1 MLLFWVIEIPLNF
14 EERILGCSIQ
24 NTFAVLIVILLAATG
39 ESGVY
44 TIYNCGTKVM
54 HTCRYLP
61 QKEKIVKQENNCCL

>member
-24 NTFAVLIVILLAATG
+24 NTFAVLIVILLAVTG

-44 TIYNCGTKVM
+44 TVYIQLRYKSNAHVPLFTTKRENCYTRK
-54 HTCRYLP
+54 
-61 QKEKIVKQENNCCL
+61 